1 MLRSPVNRLGLGLVT
16 LTGISA
22 LIFFLLHIITHA
34 WGGEIE
40 REDSGGT
47 GRYGCSHSFKALPGR
62 GSEPRIGDP
71 CGMWEMGRRRR
82 GGRVRGWDGDRHRT
96 LFGFFFGAFAT
107 QGGRRRWMEPTLHL
121 LQLLS
126 PSAGQNL
133 AH

>member
-47 GRYGCSHSFKALPGR
+47 GRYGCSQSFTAPPGGVR
-62 GSEPRIGDP
+62 APNWGPSWDVGDGEKKKGAECGAGLGSAI
-71 CGMWEMGRRRR
+71 GRRL
-82 GGRVRGWDGDRHRT
+82 GG
-96 LFGFFFGAFAT
+96 
-107 QGGRRRWMEPTLHL
+107 GGLVP
-121 LQLLS
+121 S
-126 PSAGQNL
+126 PPGEEGGN
-133 AH
+133 